1 MFFFLLNSINT
12 ELIPDLYGAVS
23 SQTDTQW
30 QAALDR
36 WSDREEE
43 GWLDVSD
50 KNYFNGN
57 VKLFKNFFP

>member
-12 ELIPDLYGAVS
+12 ELIPNLYEAVS